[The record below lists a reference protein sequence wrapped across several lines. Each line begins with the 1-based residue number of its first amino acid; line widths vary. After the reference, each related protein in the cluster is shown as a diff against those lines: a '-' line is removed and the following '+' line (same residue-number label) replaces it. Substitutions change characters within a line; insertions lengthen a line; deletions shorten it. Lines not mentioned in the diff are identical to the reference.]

1 MIYPQEVV
9 NIYVTFLLHERAGM
23 VNFALGNVKT
33 SDGYTIYLR

>member
-1 MIYPQEVV
+1 MIYPQGVV
-9 NIYVTFLLHERAGM
+9 NIYVTFLLHENADM